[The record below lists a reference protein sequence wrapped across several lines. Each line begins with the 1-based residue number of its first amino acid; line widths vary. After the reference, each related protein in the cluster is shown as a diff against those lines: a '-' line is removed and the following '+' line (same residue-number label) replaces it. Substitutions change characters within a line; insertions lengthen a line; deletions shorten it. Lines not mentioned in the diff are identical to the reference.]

1 MLVQRRLIQE
11 LPSCNQ
17 WWMVSMLNSVQTP
30 PPTPRIINCEKK
42 RDDLVNE
49 VEEFANRWKKLV
61 EDDGEKRMGALYEQL
76 QVRLEAI
83 NTDLSLL
90 QVSEEELQKFVSLT
104 RSYSHQS
111 LLSIYYR
118 RVLSSPSLTSSPRLP
133 RMSRRMARRCKDARC
148 LK

>member
-1 MLVQRRLIQE
+1 MEIE
-11 LPSCNQ
+11 K
-17 WWMVSMLNSVQTP
+17 
-30 PPTPRIINCEKK
+30 KK

-90 QVSEEELQKFVSLT
+90 QVSEEELQKFVS
-104 RSYSHQS
+104 
-111 LLSIYYR
+111 
-118 RVLSSPSLTSSPRLP
+118 
-133 RMSRRMARRCKDARC
+133 
-148 LK
+148 